1 MILDE
6 KAKLVDYINCKQWFD
21 TKFYLRSKPGTEI
34 VIYISV
40 LLEDVDFVNL
50 MLSDEISC
58 NETIFKILNQ
68 FRYIL
73 FTNSDRLPIFLCIF
87 LVQVKI
93 VKISTFKKKCLKR
106 ITQEDLVGMRKLSKC
121 YKNGNKSELIHF
133 ASDSN

>member
-1 MILDE
+1 MEGKDENLFYLALQLTDTNPFQEGLTKKTMILDE
-6 KAKLVDYINCKQWFD
+6 KAKLVDYINCEQWFD

-68 FRYIL
+68 FRYTV
-73 FTNSDRLPIFLCIF
+73 FSNSDKLPSFNANF
-87 LVQVKI
+87 
-93 VKISTFKKKCLKR
+93 
-106 ITQEDLVGMRKLSKC
+106 
-121 YKNGNKSELIHF
+121 
-133 ASDSN
+133 